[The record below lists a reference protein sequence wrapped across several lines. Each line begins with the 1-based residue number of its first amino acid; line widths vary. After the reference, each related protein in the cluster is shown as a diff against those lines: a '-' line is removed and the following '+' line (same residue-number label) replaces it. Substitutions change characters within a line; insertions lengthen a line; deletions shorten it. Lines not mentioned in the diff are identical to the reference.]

1 MNIMDFALSTVLQ
14 QIYPALLV
22 VDQSGIIRFVSPQF
36 SESYQGQRVTE
47 LLPQLQLPLQNNN
60 GSQRQGPVQL
70 QQQGAF
76 YYQIF
81 SISQQDFSGFCLV
94 FQRDNEQQ
102 SLQKKNDHMQQLLY
116 HSEKMAVIGQL
127 TTSITHEIN
136 NPVGYVYSNMQTL
149 SDYASDL
156 IKTIEAL
163 SEAGDKEQAAAI
175 KAEFDFDYISA
186 DIHSLLKES
195 GFGLEQ
201 VLSQIAA
208 LKDLSHS
215 DELHFQL
222 ADIQTGIR
230 SSIRIVHNDLKY
242 KVTIHQ
248 ELAPLPLIECIPSQ
262 LYQVVLNLLVNAGQA
277 ITEQGDIYIRT
288 GTEADRIWIE
298 VQDTGSGITAQ
309 HLDKIFEPFFTTKAV
324 GKGTGLGLALCKNII
339 DRHHGVIEVRSEP
352 GVGSS
357 FKIWLP
363 IKQP

>member
-1 MNIMDFALSTVLQ
+1 MNRMDVALSTVLQ
-14 QIYPALLV
+14 QIYPTLLV
-22 VDQSGIIRFVSPQF
+22 VDQTGIMHFVSKQF
-36 SESYQGQRVTE
+36 PDAYQGQRVTE
-47 LLPQLQLPLQNNN
+47 LIPDITLALPTSGNSPML
-60 GSQRQGPVQL
+60 GPVQL
-70 QQQGAF
+70 QQGAF
-76 YYQIF
+76 YYQVF
-81 SISQQDFSGFCLV
+81 ALTQQDFSGFCLV
-94 FQRDNEQQ
+94 FQQDNEQQ
-102 SLQKKNDHMQQLLY
+102 SLQKKNDHMQQLLF

-156 IKTIEAL
+156 IKTVEAL
-163 SEAGDKEQAAAI
+163 SDAGNRAQAAAI
-175 KAEFDFDYISA
+175 KAEFDFDYIST
-186 DIHSLLKES
+186 DLHSLLKES

-201 VLSQIAA
+201 VLSQITA

-222 ADIQTGIR
+222 ADIQTGIQ
-230 SSIRIVHNDLKY
+230 SSIKIVNNDLKY
-242 KVTIHQ
+242 KVKLHK
-248 ELAPLPLIECIPSQ
+248 ELAPLPPIECIPSQ
-262 LYQVVLNLLVNAGQA
+262 LYQVVLNLLVNAGHA

-288 GTEADRIWIE
+288 GSAADRVWIE
-298 VQDTGSGITAQ
+298 VQDTGSGIPAQ

-339 DRHHGVIEVRSEP
+339 DRHHGVIEVSSEP

-363 IKQP
+363 VKQP